1 MSREITPGE
10 PIDVYLP
17 LTDRV
22 EVSFTASDAAQPSD
36 LQICTVDNEKIQCSP
51 DYKERASRF
60 NTLQIK
66 DGNVSDS
73 GNYTVQDIENDET
86 LAILKVHMRVAA
98 TVSGERSVKAKLDHP
113 ATLTCDWKCSG
124 SLKWTLF
131 DKPGS
136 VLARC
141 DQTSCRSEERF
152 NISHDQYLK
161 GNPHLTITAA
171 DYSTRGL
178 YTCQCDGKDVCD
190 VRLVIETQV
199 MSREITPGEPID
211 VYLPLTDLVEVS
223 FTASDAAQPSDLQI
237 CTVDNEKIQC
247 SPDYKERASRINT
260 LQIKDGHVSDT
271 QVMSREITPGEPID
285 VYLPLTDLVEVSF
298 TASDAAQPSDLQI
311 CTVDNEKIQCSPDYK
326 ERASR
331 FNTLQIKDGHV
342 SDSGS
347 YTVRDIVNDE
357 TLAIVKVHMRGKR
370 V

>member
-1 MSREITPGE
+1 MWSYTLLFG
-10 PIDVYLP
+10 
-17 LTDRV
+17 
-22 EVSFTASDAAQPSD
+22 
-36 LQICTVDNEKIQCSP
+36 LQIFT
-51 DYKERASRF
+51 F
-60 NTLQIK
+60 
-66 DGNVSDS
+66 
-73 GNYTVQDIENDET
+73 
-86 LAILKVHMRVAA
+86 AA
-98 TVSGERSVKAKLDHP
+98 TVSGERSVKAKLHHP

-136 VLARC
+136 VLAQC

-211 VYLPLTDLVEVS
+211 VYLPLTDRVEVS

-237 CTVDNEKIQC
+237 CTVDNEKTQC

-260 LQIKDGHVSDT
+260 LQIKDG
-271 QVMSREITPGEPID
+271 
-285 VYLPLTDLVEVSF
+285 
-298 TASDAAQPSDLQI
+298 
-311 CTVDNEKIQCSPDYK
+311 N
-326 ERASR
+326 
-331 FNTLQIKDGHV
+331 V

-347 YTVRDIVNDE
+347 YTVRDVVNDE
-357 TLAIVKVHMRGKR
+357 TLTIVKVHMREDQPGSDIRQEGGVPACGIVLMLLLLLVVAAFVVLMVMYVRLRRENQQLREKDER
-370 V
+370 NGHEQRPMNGNANHDPGEEQD